1 MKELNTLNHGRTLPN
16 SRKELISWMRAK
28 LRKHGIRLRRRLSQ
42 IILIDPKTL
51 SFIAKKSSELT
62 SCGSTATIL
71 EIGAGIG
78 NLTQFLG
85 SENRNALII
94 AVEIDHRFAPILQEI
109 KRVYNNIEI
118 VIGDALT
125 LLGSIRGID
134 LVTGNIPYHIT
145 SHLLLAI
152 ARSDIPFALLTMQKD
167 VAERIVSKPGTKNY
181 GKLSI
186 LMQLLFDVEILKA
199 VPPVLFVPHPQVSSS
214 IIVLKRKRLYN
225 RYVETIEELT
235 KCLFSYKRKLVIKA
249 FEYCLGKKL
258 NDKIKVEG
266 SIWRKRVAH
275 LTTEDIMELV
285 NMYVK
290 LRIEN

>member
-16 SRKELISWMRAK
+16 SRKELISWMKAK
-28 LRKHGIRLRRRLSQ
+28 LRKYGIRLRRRLSQ
-42 IILIDPKTL
+42 IVLIDPKIL
-51 SFIAKKSSELT
+51 SFIAKKSSELIP
-62 SCGSTATIL
+62 CRDTATIL

-85 SENRNALII
+85 SENGNALII

-109 KRVYNNIEI
+109 KRVYSNVEI

-125 LLGSIRGID
+125 LLESIRGID

-152 ARSDIPFALLTMQKD
+152 ARSDIPFALLTIQKD

-186 LMQLLFDVEILKA
+186 LMQLLFDVEILKV

-214 IIVLKRKRLYN
+214 IIVLKRKRLYD

-258 NDKIKVEG
+258 NEKIKVEG

-275 LTTEDIMELV
+275 LTIEDIMELA
-285 NMYVK
+285 NIYVK
-290 LRIEN
+290 LRTEN

>member
-1 MKELNTLNHGRTLPN
+1 MK
-16 SRKELISWMRAK
+16 AK

-42 IILIDPKTL
+42 IVLIDPKIL

-62 SCGSTATIL
+62 PCRDTATIL

-85 SENRNALII
+85 SENGNALII

-109 KRVYNNIEI
+109 KRVYNNVEI

-125 LLGSIRGID
+125 LLESIRGID

-186 LMQLLFDVEILKA
+186 LIQLLFDVEILKA

-214 IIVLKRKRLYN
+214 IIVLRRKRLYD

-258 NDKIKVEG
+258 NEKIRVEG

-275 LTTEDIMELV
+275 LTIEDIMELV
-285 NMYVK
+285 NIYVK
-290 LRIEN
+290 LRTEN